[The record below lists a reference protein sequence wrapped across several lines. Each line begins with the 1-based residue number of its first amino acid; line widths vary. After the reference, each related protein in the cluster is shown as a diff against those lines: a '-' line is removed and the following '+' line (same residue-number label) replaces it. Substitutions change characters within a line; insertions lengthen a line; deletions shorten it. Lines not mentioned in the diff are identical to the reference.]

1 MLNIGIVGY
10 GYWGPNLVRN
20 FSQAAPTKVKYVCDL
35 DSTRLKKVNNIY
47 PDITTTTNVN
57 DILNDKSI
65 DAVSIAT
72 PVSTHFDLAMKA
84 LKAGKHVLMEKPLT
98 DSSEKCQRLIEEAD
112 KQGLVLMVDHTFPY
126 TAAVQKI
133 KELVSNGDIGDLY
146 YYDSARINLGLFQH
160 DVSVI
165 WDLAVHDLSILE
177 FIHDEHPIAVSA
189 TGISHVEEQPENIAY
204 LTIFYKSRMIAHIH
218 VNWLAP
224 VKLRQTLIGGSKK
237 MILYD
242 DMEPSE
248 KIKIYDK
255 GITLVDDDE
264 SITRMR
270 IGYRS
275 GDVLSPN
282 LDRVEALSSLVNHF
296 ARCIE
301 TGEHPMTSAE
311 SGMRVVRIME
321 AASESMAKKGEMVSL

>member
-1 MLNIGIVGY
+1 MLKIGIVGL

-20 FSQAAPTKVKYVCDL
+20 FSQAASTQVKYVCDL
-35 DSTRLKKVNNIY
+35 NQSRLTKIKNIY
-47 PDITTTTNVN
+47 PNIYTTT
-57 DILNDKSI
+57 DINEILKDKDI

-84 LKAGKHVLMEKPLT
+84 LKAGKHVLLEKPLT
-98 DSSEKCQRLIEEAD
+98 DSSDKCKRLIDEAD
-112 KQGLVLMVDHTFPY
+112 ANNLVLMVDHTFPY

-133 KELVSNGDIGDLY
+133 KELVSNGDIGELY
-146 YYDSARINLGLFQH
+146 YYDSARVNLGLFQH

-177 FIHDEHPIAVSA
+177 FIHKEHPIAVSA
-189 TGISHVEEQPENIAY
+189 TGISHVEGQPENIAY
-204 LTIFYKSRMIAHIH
+204 LTIFYKSNMIAHIH

-255 GITLVDDDE
+255 GITFVDDDE

-282 LDRVEALSSLVNHF
+282 LDRVEALSSLVKHF

-301 TGEHPMTSAE
+301 EGEQPITSAE
-311 SGMRVVRIME
+311 SGMRVVRILE
-321 AASESMAKKGEMVSL
+321 AATESMAKKGEMVRL